1 MKRMKLTAKKFYVLH
16 NIKQLF
22 NFVSISQSVNII
34 SDLTMLCANI
44 YRDFKTRFDSVTSQ
58 MSVNIK

>member
-1 MKRMKLTAKKFYVLH
+1 MKLTAKKFYVLH

-34 SDLTMLCANI
+34 SDFTMLCANI
-44 YRDFKTRFDSVTSQ
+44 YRDFKTCFDSVTSQ